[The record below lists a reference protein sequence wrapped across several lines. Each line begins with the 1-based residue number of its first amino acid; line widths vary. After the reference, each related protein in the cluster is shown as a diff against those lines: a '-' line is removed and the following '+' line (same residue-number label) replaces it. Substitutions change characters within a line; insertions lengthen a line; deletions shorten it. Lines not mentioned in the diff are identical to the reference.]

1 MALPQER
8 KADRELS
15 QGLVNRV
22 RESRI
27 GRPHSARLPPHGG
40 FGTSNAWAFRVQRP
54 WRWSATA
61 RNRSI
66 DGTRSP
72 TKGCS
77 RKAHRSSLLSMRS
90 RRPQRRS
97 GPSVSL
103 RTLERERQRF
113 EAAPNSW
120 TLWLDRFGFMV
131 VDFLKIFSGTRV
143 CGAQSRK
150 VHCMGQA
157 ACGGTREMSLFPL
170 SACHLS
176 QPWIAVSRLPA

>member
-1 MALPQER
+1 VSWNARPVKSSHGSSTR
-8 KADRELS
+8 T
-15 QGLVNRV
+15 
-22 RESRI
+22 ES
-27 GRPHSARLPPHGG
+27 GSGAFARLGQPRARKPDWPAAFRTTSAARR
-40 FGTSNAWAFRVQRP
+40 FGPSNAWALRVQPP

-77 RKAHRSSLLSMRS
+77 RKAHRSSLLSMPW

-120 TLWLDRFGFMV
+120 TLGLDRFGFMV

-157 ACGGTREMSLFPL
+157 ARRGTREMSLF
-170 SACHLS
+170 
-176 QPWIAVSRLPA
+176 RLCAWSS